1 MSLGALSLV
10 LAGVSL
16 VWQLGS
22 FISKKTKNSVDD
34 AVFQHPEIEEAIKEL
49 VKQILSKKS

>member
-49 VKQILSKKS
+49 VKQILAKK